1 MVRCVICQ
9 IKAGKGGAFVLMD
22 RMNCIR
28 WNRLFPND
36 ENCA

>member
-9 IKAGKGGAFVLMD
+9 IKAGKGAFVLMD